1 MNQQQNL
8 PNSTAVLIL
17 GITSIVFGCSCG
29 LGLIL
34 GAIGLS
40 LAKKDEMLY
49 NQAPHLYSDYG
60 NLKAGKTMSLIGLIL
75 GILGL
80 LFWVVYFFLIIAAG
94 NL

>member
-8 PNSTAVLIL
+8 PNATAVLVL
-17 GITSIVFGCSCG
+17 GITSIVFSCSCG
-29 LGLIL
+29 IGLIL

-49 NQAPHLYSDYG
+49 HQAPDLYSDYG

-80 LFWVVYFFLIIAAG
+80 LGCIAYFFLIFAAT
-94 NL
+94 L